1 MTALGPSHR
10 IRSRAR
16 LCCVFFAVLF
26 MVAGCA
32 SSRAPVE
39 YRVKPG
45 SAPPGQYYVT
55 AGDTLFKIAWRFG
68 VDYRELAAINDIPQP
83 YTIFPGQKLV
93 FKASAPSKPQVATA
107 AKPTA
112 KPAPTPRVIPPAAA
126 SSSTTPAFNGRWIWP
141 SEGTVIRGY
150 SGSLHKGID
159 IDGSR
164 NDPIRAVAAGE
175 VVYAGTGIAGYGRLL
190 IIKHDDTYLSA
201 YGHNESLVVA
211 EGARVSAGQLIARKG
226 DSGTNRVKLHFEI
239 RRKGKPVD
247 PISVLGKR

>member
-1 MTALGPSHR
+1 
-10 IRSRAR
+10 
-16 LCCVFFAVLF
+16 
-26 MVAGCA
+26 
-32 SSRAPVE
+32 
-39 YRVKPG
+39 
-45 SAPPGQYYVT
+45 VT

-68 VDYRELAAINDIPQP
+68 VDYRELAAINNIPEP

-93 FKASAPSKPQVATA
+93 FKASAPSKPQIATA

-112 KPAPTPRVIPPAAA
+112 KPAPRVTPPAAA
-126 SSSTTPAFNGRWIWP
+126 SSSTTAAFNGRWIWP

-247 PISVLGKR
+247 PVSVLGKR

>member
-1 MTALGPSHR
+1 
-10 IRSRAR
+10 
-16 LCCVFFAVLF
+16 
-26 MVAGCA
+26 
-32 SSRAPVE
+32 
-39 YRVKPG
+39 
-45 SAPPGQYYVT
+45 VT

-93 FKASAPSKPQVATA
+93 FKARSASKPQVAAT

-112 KPAPTPRVIPPAAA
+112 NSTSKPAPTPRVTPVAAA
-126 SSSTTPAFNGRWIWP
+126 PSSTTPAFNGRWIWP

-211 EGARVSAGQLIARKG
+211 EGERVSAGQLIARKG
-226 DSGTNRVKLHFEI
+226 DSGTNRIKLHFEI

-247 PISVLGKR
+247 PVSVLGKR

>member
-1 MTALGPSHR
+1 
-10 IRSRAR
+10 
-16 LCCVFFAVLF
+16 

-68 VDYRELAAINDIPQP
+68 VDYRELAAINNIPQP

-93 FKASAPSKPQVATA
+93 FKASSASKPQVATT

-112 KPAPTPRVIPPAAA
+112 KPKPTPRVTPAAA
-126 SSSTTPAFNGRWIWP
+126 APSSTTPAFNGRWIWP
-141 SEGTVIRGY
+141 SEGKVIRGY

-247 PISVLGKR
+247 PVSILGKREN

>member
-1 MTALGPSHR
+1 
-10 IRSRAR
+10 
-16 LCCVFFAVLF
+16 

-93 FKASAPSKPQVATA
+93 FKASAPSKPQIATA

-112 KPAPTPRVIPPAAA
+112 KPAPRVTPPAAA
-126 SSSTTPAFNGRWIWP
+126 SSSTTAAFNGRWIWP

-247 PISVLGKR
+247 PVSILGKREN

>member
-55 AGDTLFKIAWRFG
+55 EGDTLFKIAWRFG

-112 KPAPTPRVIPPAAA
+112 KPAPTPRVTPPAAA
-126 SSSTTPAFNGRWIWP
+126 SSSTTAAFNGRWIWP

-247 PISVLGKR
+247 PVSVLGKR